1 MGSQI
6 VMSGI
11 QAMQAHKIKEAVAR
25 GRLKQ
30 GLTVTLL
37 LVAALAW
44 QGSLRA
50 AEAGKTMPQLEDVT
64 FSTLPGNRVQVE
76 LVMSAPVNVPRSF
89 TTDTPAR
96 SALDFPDT
104 TSNLAKKSQVI
115 GSGSVRGVTAVQG
128 DSRLR
133 VVVDLVKMTPYQT
146 RVDGKHF
153 YITVD
158 SADSGVLTAS
168 AEPQGAVPTTATTK
182 APYQINA
189 VDFRRGERGE
199 GRVTI
204 ALANAATPVNVREE
218 GGKLMV
224 DFAGTNLPKDLQRR
238 LDVVD
243 FATPVTTI
251 DAFTVGHDVRLV
263 ISATGNYEHLAYQTD
278 RQFPV
283 EVKPVTKAAQ
293 EGRGRLYRRKVVAQ
307 LPGHRGARGV
317 ADHRRFHRAQH
328 RGERC
333 GERLHQ
339 PAPQRCALGSGPR
352 FDPQDQ
358 EPRHAQDGQRDADRP
373 ERRHRRARKGRA
385 RVAEAD
391 RRAGAA
397 AIADH
402 HRQLRQGHRNRE
414 HHPFQGQF
422 LDVGARQNLSGRA
435 HHFLSDFVYR
445 RAFV

>member
-11 QAMQAHKIKEAVAR
+11 QAMQAHKIKEAIAK

-30 GLTVTLL
+30 GLTVAVL
-37 LVAALAW
+37 LVAALVW

-50 AEAGKTMPQLEDVT
+50 AEADMTMPLLEDVT
-64 FSTLPGNRVQVE
+64 FSTLPGFRVQVE

-96 SALDFPDT
+96 IALDFPDT

-115 GSGSVRGVTAVQG
+115 GIGSVRGVTAVQG

-158 SADSGVLTAS
+158 SADSGVVTAS
-168 AEPQGAVPTTATTK
+168 AEPQAATSTPATTK
-182 APYQINA
+182 APYQITT

-218 GGKLMV
+218 GGKVMV

-278 RQFPV
+278 RQFTV

-293 EGRGRLYRRKVVAQ
+293 EQRKKEEAGYTGEKLSLNFQDIEV
-307 LPGHRGARGV
+307 
-317 ADHRRFHRAQH
+317 RAAVQI
-328 RGERC
+328 
-333 GERLHQ
+333 
-339 PAPQRCALGSGPR
+339 
-352 FDPQDQ
+352 
-358 EPRHAQDGQRDADRP
+358 
-373 ERRHRRARKGRA
+373 
-385 RVAEAD
+385 
-391 RRAGAA
+391 
-397 AIADH
+397 IADFTSLNIVVSDAVKGSIS
-402 HRQLRQGHRNRE
+402 LRLIDVPWDQALDLILKTKSLGMRKIGNVMLVAPSADIAARE
-414 HHPFQGQF
+414 
-422 LDVGARQNLSGRA
+422 N
-435 HHFLSDFVYR
+435 
-445 RAFV
+445 